1 MKPMRGRQV
10 AKKIMAM
17 KPIPSRHVLKGKKA
31 RRMGTREG
39 THSQLVVGIK
49 KGTGGTE
56 RGTNVLKQKAGLP
69 PPERG
74 ECSTRKGSG
83 SVLTFW
89 YQSIIPG
96 QNVSMTKAV
105 EERLETVE
113 LEMKRLPVI
122 EENIALLAKS
132 IAEMNSQIDK
142 QAQQQQVILKY
153 IEGIVKE
160 DSPGRK
166 VEEGS
171 TSKVTMAEASSLA
184 IVEEP
189 KLETKTEEERSVDR
203 SKFKKVEMPV
213 FDGTEPDSWLFRA
226 DRYFKIH
233 NLTDSEKLTVAV
245 ISFDGPALDW
255 YRSQEER
262 EAFAGWDDLK
272 QKMLVRFRATREG
285 TLVGRFLTIKQETT
299 VEEYRN
305 RFDTLL
311 APVAS
316 LPTVVLEETFMN
328 GLSPWLK
335 SEVETL
341 EPNGLAQMMKL
352 ALKIENR
359 ELVRRECGLISAYD
373 SKTGHK
379 PLQTKNTIATAT
391 KEGTTSGS
399 WPMRTIT
406 LREVATGDNRREG
419 PTKRLS
425 DAEFQARREKGLCF
439 RCGEKYFAGHRC
451 KLKEHKE
458 LRMLVVKEGGE
469 ELEIVEEEFFDA
481 EAEMKQVDVQ
491 SVENLNIEL
500 SLNSV
505 VGLNNPGTMKV
516 KGRVGEEEVVILIDC
531 GATHNFIAEDLVT
544 RLGVTLQET
553 PNYGVILGSGT
564 AVKGKGVCWD
574 VEVHLEGWKVT
585 DSFLPLQLGGVDM
598 ILGMQWLHSLG
609 VTEVDWKRLVL
620 TFHHQGKKVVIR
632 GDPSLTKA
640 RVSLKNLMKSWGADD
655 QGFLVECRTIECGPL
670 EEHEQDREQGEINAE
685 PIAALLQRFARVFEW
700 PSTLPPQRGIDHH
713 IYLKSGADPVN
724 VRPYRYAHHQKEEM
738 ERLVDEML
746 TSGIIRPSKSPYSS
760 PVLLVRKKDGSWRFC
775 VDYRALNNVTI
786 PDKFPIPVIEE
797 LFDEL
802 KGASVFSKID
812 LKAGYHQIRM
822 CPEDIEKTAFRTH
835 EGHYE
840 FLVMPFGLTNAPS
853 TFQALMN
860 QVFKPYLRRFVLVF
874 FDDILVYSRG
884 MEEHVQ
890 HLEVVLGLLQEKEL
904 YVNMEKCSFAK
915 PRISYLGHFI
925 SEQGIEADPE
935 KIRAVS
941 EWPTP
946 ANVREVR
953 GFLGLTGYY
962 RRFVKNYGTIAA
974 PLTQLL
980 KKGAYKWG
988 EEEETAFGKL
998 KRAMMTLPVLTM
1010 PDFSLPF
1017 EIESD
1022 ASGFGMGAVLTQ
1034 CRKPV
1039 AYFSKTLSMRDRSRP
1054 VYERELIAVVLAVQR
1069 WRPYLLGRKFTV
1081 KTDQRSLKFLLEQ
1094 RVVQPQYQ
1102 KWVAKLLG
1110 YSFEVV
1116 YQPGLEN
1123 KAADALSR
1131 ITPTARLNQITAPA
1145 MIDVEIIKEETRHDP
1160 ALQEI
1165 IRLIEEQGMEIPHYT
1180 LQQGVLKFKGRLV
1193 VSSKSTLLPT
1203 ILHTYHDSVFGGHSG
1218 FLRTYKRLTGEIY
1231 WKGMKK
1237 DVMRYCEECAICQR
1251 NKSSALTPAGL
1262 LMPLEIPDA
1271 IWSDI
1276 SMDFIEGLP
1285 KSKGWDVILVVVDR
1299 LSKYGHFLLLKHPFT
1314 AKMVAET
1321 FVKEVVRLHGYP
1333 RSIVSDRDK
1342 VFLSHFWKELFRL
1355 AGTKLNRSS
1364 SYHPQSDGQTEVVN
1378 KSVETYLRCFCG
1390 EKPQEWSQ
1398 WLHWAEY
1405 WYNTT
1410 YHSSIGITPF
1420 QAVYGRLPPPLIYH
1434 GDMETPNSTLDQQ
1447 LKDRDITLGALKEHL
1462 KLAQE
1467 RMKKQADSKRREVEF
1482 QEGDMV
1488 FLKLRP
1494 YRQASIRKKRNEKL
1508 SPKYFGPYRV
1518 LERIGKV
1525 AYKLE
1530 LPAEAAIHPVFHVS
1544 QLKKAV
1550 GRGETVHSLNPYM
1563 NENHEWI
1570 TQPEE
1575 VYGYRKN
1582 PTTREWEAL
1591 ISWKGLP
1598 PHEATWESCTDMKY
1612 QFPEFHLVE
1621 EESDARPPILFTY
1634 HRKNKKKHETNE
1646 GETSGKEDHGHET
1659 NPEQARVEGEESK
1672 GDGDQRGDPQSPNNT
1687 FGFQIHLVL
1696 KVKRGKLLV
1705 HLVYRLSSSFTLW
1718 HALPFDYPFI
1728 CPQLFA
1734 PAYSITVSGHNCN
1747 SNSSS
1752 SIDGWCCTCCCFPS
1766 LSFNWDTWKTLCI
1779 TASGGVCK
1787 Q

>member
-1 MKPMRGRQV
+1 
-10 AKKIMAM
+10 
-17 KPIPSRHVLKGKKA
+17 
-31 RRMGTREG
+31 
-39 THSQLVVGIK
+39 
-49 KGTGGTE
+49 
-56 RGTNVLKQKAGLP
+56 
-69 PPERG
+69 
-74 ECSTRKGSG
+74 
-83 SVLTFW
+83 
-89 YQSIIPG
+89 
-96 QNVSMTKAV
+96 MTKAV

-132 IAEMNSQIDK
+132 ITEMNSQIDK

-160 DSPGRK
+160 DSPERK
-166 VEEGS
+166 IEEGS
-171 TSKVTMAEASSLA
+171 TSKVTMAEASPLA
-184 IVEEP
+184 MVEEP

-305 RFDTLL
+305 RFDKLL

-359 ELVRRECGLISAYD
+359 EMVRRECGLISAYD

-491 SVENLNIEL
+491 GVENLNIEL

-516 KGRVGEEEVVILIDC
+516 KGKVGGEEVVILIDC

-564 AVKGKGVCWD
+564 AVKGKGVCQD

-670 EEHEQDREQGEINAE
+670 EEYEQDREPGEMNAE

-713 IYLKSGADPVN
+713 IYLKSGADPAN

-760 PVLLVRKKDGSWRFC
+760 PVLLVRKRDGSWRFC

-874 FDDILVYSRG
+874 FDDILVYSQG
-884 MEEHVQ
+884 MEEHLQ

-988 EEEETAFGKL
+988 EEEEAAFGKL

-1022 ASGFGMGAVLTQ
+1022 ASGFGVGAVLTQ

-1039 AYFSKTLSMRDRSRP
+1039 AYFSKTLSIRDRSRP

-1081 KTDQRSLKFLLEQ
+1081 KTDQRSLKYLLEQ

-1131 ITPTARLNQITAPA
+1131 ITPTAQLNQITAPA
-1145 MIDVEIIKEETRHDP
+1145 LIDVEILKEETRQDP
-1160 ALQEI
+1160 ALREI

-1193 VSSKSTLLPT
+1193 VSNKSTLLPT

-1218 FLRTYKRLTGEIY
+1218 FLRTYKRLAGEIY
-1231 WKGMKK
+1231 WKGMKR

-1299 LSKYGHFLLLKHPFT
+1299 LSKYSHFLLLKHPFT

-1321 FVKEVVRLHGYP
+1321 FIKEVVRLHGYP

-1420 QAVYGRLPPPLIYH
+1420 QAVYGRLPPPLIYY

-1525 AYKLE
+1525 AYRLE

-1550 GRGETVHSLNPYM
+1550 GRGETVQSLTPYI

-1582 PTTREWEAL
+1582 PSTREWEAL

-1612 QFPEFHLVE
+1612 QFPEFHLEDKVDLE

-1646 GETSGKEDHGHET
+1646 GETSGKEDHNHET

-1672 GDGDQRGDPQSPNNT
+1672 EDGDQRGDPQS
-1687 FGFQIHLVL
+1687 V
-1696 KVKRGKLLV
+1696 
-1705 HLVYRLSSSFTLW
+1705 SSG
-1718 HALPFDYPFI
+1718 D
-1728 CPQLFA
+1728 
-1734 PAYSITVSGHNCN
+1734 
-1747 SNSSS
+1747 
-1752 SIDGWCCTCCCFPS
+1752 
-1766 LSFNWDTWKTLCI
+1766 
-1779 TASGGVCK
+1779 
-1787 Q
+1787 